1 MGTCGQL
8 PTGWG
13 RDVGL
18 DPGLLQAGLEGAVST
33 EALLPFPQ
41 PSWESQS
48 FVVERL
54 SVLGV
59 ALAGEGQSLL

>member
-1 MGTCGQL
+1 M
-8 PTGWG
+8 
-13 RDVGL
+13 GL